1 MPTDPE
7 WDDHHEPGGDAS
19 SRPTRL
25 GPVRSAASRLCQLD
39 DAALESDQ
47 ATTGD
52 PVRLV
57 GQFTVDFVFEPDPR
71 LGWSFRVREED
82 LAQAHAVEMS
92 SSLSWTS
99 ADGSKRLRLLV
110 TRQRPTLGDESAVE
124 FSGIAESEPLS
135 DSAGRAV
142 EEVRFDVINL
152 NAPFG
157 TVRVS
162 KGEGSWSLARH
173 EWECAGW
180 RVVMDGQP
188 DVDWKE
194 LKARAG
200 YQVTHVGSLTRADG
214 GSFPFADAIE
224 FIGCLHWLL
233 SLVQGRRVGIALP
246 AGFARRQGAYSDC
259 TPVIDMWSVLVT
271 EAAGSGVAS
280 WYPKLEMG
288 SLGGLLEAF
297 CTQWDAG
304 DDERDYLRFLVAI
317 YCTAT
322 AQAILVEPRFVMAYV
337 GLEAI
342 AGEDVPEGQ
351 AVNVAVC
358 LERVLERYCILTDAE
373 HLGNPLQLSPV
384 RHLVAVRTAIVHS
397 NQKRMK
403 DDGWSQGQHVVHAWQ
418 VALWMLEVLLL
429 KKLGYSGKYDNRL
442 TRTTEQLPHS
452 NPG

>member
-1 MPTDPE
+1 
-7 WDDHHEPGGDAS
+7 
-19 SRPTRL
+19 
-25 GPVRSAASRLCQLD
+25 LCHLD
-39 DAALESDQ
+39 DAALEFGH

-52 PVRLV
+52 LARL
-57 GQFTVDFVFEPDPR
+57 GGRFTVDLVFEPDPR
-71 LGWSFRVREED
+71 LSWSFRVREED
-82 LAQAHAVEMS
+82 LASAHAVETS
-92 SSLSWTS
+92 SRLTWTS
-99 ADGSKRLRLLV
+99 ADGSKRLRLLI
-110 TRQRPTLGDESAVE
+110 TRQRTTLRDETVVE
-124 FSGIAESEPLS
+124 FGGIAESEPLG
-135 DSAGRAV
+135 DSAARTV

-157 TVRVS
+157 TVRVTD
-162 KGEGSWSLARH
+162 GEGSWSFARH

-180 RVVMDGQP
+180 RVVLDGQP
-188 DVDWKE
+188 DVDWQE

-200 YQVTHVGSLTRADG
+200 YQVTHVGSLTGVDG

-224 FIGCLHWLL
+224 FLGCLHWFL

-246 AGFARRQGAYSDC
+246 AGFAQRQSAHSDC
-259 TPVIDMWSVLVT
+259 PPIIDAWSVLVT
-271 EAAGSGVAS
+271 EAAGSGVPS
-280 WYPKLEMG
+280 WYPKLETG

-304 DDERDYLRFLVAI
+304 DDERDYLRFLIAI

-351 AVNVAVC
+351 NVKVSVC
-358 LERVLERYCILTDAE
+358 LERALGRYGIPTDAD
-373 HLGNPLQLSPV
+373 HLQNARQLSTV
-384 RHLVAVRTAIVHS
+384 RHLAAVRTAIVHP
-397 NQKRMK
+397 NQRRMK
-403 DDGWSQGQHVVHAWQ
+403 DDEWSQGQHVVHAWQ

-452 NPG
+452 NPD

>member
-1 MPTDPE
+1 MPNAF
-7 WDDHHEPGGDAS
+7 DHHEPSVGDTS
-19 SRPTRL
+19 LQPTRL
-25 GPVRSAASRLCQLD
+25 GPPRSATSRLCHLD
-39 DAALESDQ
+39 DAALELDD

-71 LGWSFRVREED
+71 LSWSFRVREED
-82 LAQAHAVEMS
+82 LTLAHAVEMPS
-92 SSLSWTS
+92 GLSWMS
-99 ADGSKRLRLLV
+99 ADGSRRLRLSVL
-110 TRQRPTLGDESAVE
+110 RQRTTLRDGPVVE
-124 FSGIAESEPLS
+124 FGGIAESESLS
-135 DSAGRAV
+135 DSACRTV
-142 EEVRFDVINL
+142 EEVHFDVINL
-152 NAPFG
+152 KAPFG
-157 TVRVS
+157 TVRVTD
-162 KGEGSWSLARH
+162 GEGSWSFARH
-173 EWECAGW
+173 KWECAGW
-180 RVVMDGQP
+180 RVVLDGQP
-188 DVDWKE
+188 DVDWQE

-200 YQVTHVGSLTRADG
+200 YQVTHVGNLTRADG
-214 GSFPFADAIE
+214 GSFPFADAIK
-224 FIGCLHWLL
+224 FLGCLHWFL

-246 AGFARRQGAYSDC
+246 AGFAQRQSAHSDG
-259 TPVIDMWSVLVT
+259 TPIIDAWSVLVT

-288 SLGGLLEAF
+288 SLGGLLEDF

-351 AVNVAVC
+351 DVKVRVC
-358 LERVLERYCILTDAE
+358 LERALQRYGIPTDAD
-373 HLGNPLQLSPV
+373 HLQNPSQLSPV
-384 RHLVAVRTAIVHS
+384 RHLVAVRAAIVHP

-403 DDGWSQGQHVVHAWQ
+403 DNDWSHRRHVVHAWQ

-429 KKLGYSGKYDNRL
+429 KKLEYGGEYDNRL
-442 TRTTEQLPHS
+442 TRTTEPLPHS
-452 NPG
+452 NPA

>member
-1 MPTDPE
+1 M
-7 WDDHHEPGGDAS
+7 
-19 SRPTRL
+19 
-25 GPVRSAASRLCQLD
+25 
-39 DAALESDQ
+39 
-47 ATTGD
+47 
-52 PVRLV
+52 
-57 GQFTVDFVFEPDPR
+57 DFVFEPDPR
-71 LGWSFRVREED
+71 LSWSFRVREED
-82 LAQAHAVEMS
+82 LALAYAIKLP

-99 ADGSKRLRLLV
+99 ADGSRRLRLLV
-110 TRQRPTLGDESAVE
+110 TRQRTTFGAEPVVE
-124 FSGIAESEPLS
+124 FGGIAESEKLS
-135 DSAGRAV
+135 DSARRAV

-152 NAPFG
+152 NAPSE

-162 KGEGSWSLARH
+162 DGGGSGSRARH

-180 RVVMDGQP
+180 RVVLDGQT

-200 YQVTHVGSLTRADG
+200 YQVTHVGSLTQADG

-224 FIGCLHWLL
+224 FLGCLHWFL

-246 AGFARRQGAYSDC
+246 AGFAQHQSAHSDC
-259 TPVIDMWSVLVT
+259 TPIIDAWSILVT

-304 DDERDYLRFLVAI
+304 DKGRDYLRFLVAI

-358 LERVLERYCILTDAE
+358 LERALERYGVLTDAD
-373 HLGNPLQLSPV
+373 HLQNPRRLSPV
-384 RHLVAVRTAIVHS
+384 RHLVAVRTAIVHP
-397 NQKRMK
+397 NQRRMT
-403 DDGWSQGQHVVHAWQ
+403 DDGWSHGKHVVHAWQ
-418 VALWMLEVLLL
+418 VALWMLEVLVL
-429 KKLGYSGKYDNRL
+429 KKLDYGGKYDNRL
-442 TRTTEQLPHS
+442 TRTTKQLPHS
-452 NPG
+452 NPD